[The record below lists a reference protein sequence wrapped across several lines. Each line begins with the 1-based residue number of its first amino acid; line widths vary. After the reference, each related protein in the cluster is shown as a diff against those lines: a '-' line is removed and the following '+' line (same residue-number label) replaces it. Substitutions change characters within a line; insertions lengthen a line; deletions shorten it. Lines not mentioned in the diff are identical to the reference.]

1 MARPSARR
9 PALARTA
16 VAAVVLVALLAAPA
30 TRASAALAPFYPT
43 QSGGDRGTDVA
54 AIQLLFRAAQ
64 GGSSRVNERGVV
76 AGARNPIVLVVSSVF
91 DPATTLAVKA
101 FQSSRGL
108 VPTGVVDAPTWD
120 ALAVPLGPGS
130 VGAAVMALQREL
142 HDKRKSS
149 AAIDGVY
156 GLVTAADV
164 TAFQAHMSLPQT
176 GLVDAATW
184 RTLVWHYEEPVFSTA
199 ALCDYDPPANANWGT
214 AEMIATLQAAGATM
228 VTGGY
233 GRVAVGDVSYEHG
246 GDHPEH
252 DTHEVGLDADIRP
265 MRKANDQCSL
275 GSNWRLAAYDRT
287 ATRALILAI
296 RAATPG
302 HVKKILFNDPQL
314 IREGLTVYQDGHD
327 DHLHVRLCEASYPDT
342 RYRC

>member
-9 PALARTA
+9 PALSRVI
-16 VAAVVLVALLAAPA
+16 VAAAAIAALLLAPA
-30 TRASAALAPFYPT
+30 AASAALAPFYPT
-43 QSGGDRGTDVA
+43 QSAGDRGTDVV
-54 AIQLLFRAAQ
+54 AIQQLFRAAQ
-64 GGSSRVNERGVV
+64 GGGGRFNDRGVV
-76 AGARNPIVLVVSSVF
+76 TGARNPIRLQVSGVF
-91 DPATTLAVKA
+91 DPSTTLAVKA

-108 VPTGVVDAPTWD
+108 VPTGVVDPPTWD
-120 ALAVPLGPGS
+120 ALVVPLGPGS
-130 VGAAVMALQREL
+130 ISPAVLALQQEL
-142 HDKRKSS
+142 HDKRKST
-149 AAIDGVY
+149 AGIDGVF
-156 GLVTAADV
+156 GSVTAADV
-164 TAFQAHMSLPQT
+164 TAFQAHMGLPQT

-184 RTLVWHYEEPVFSTA
+184 RTLVWHYQEPVFSSS

-228 VTGGY
+228 VTSGY

-265 MRKANDQCSL
+265 MRKANDQCSS

-296 RAATPG
+296 RAASPG

-314 IREGLTVYQDGHD
+314 IREGLTVHQDGHD
-327 DHLHVRLCEASYPDT
+327 DHLHVRLCEASHPDP